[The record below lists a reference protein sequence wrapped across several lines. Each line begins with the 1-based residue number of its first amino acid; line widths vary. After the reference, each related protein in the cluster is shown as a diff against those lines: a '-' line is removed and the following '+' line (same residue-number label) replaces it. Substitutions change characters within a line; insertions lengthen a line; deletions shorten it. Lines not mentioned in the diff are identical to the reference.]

1 MITQSFN
8 YSETPEDLIASLLTE
23 GELRDFLKHLDLE
36 YNDPQSTL
44 QTGRYVKL
52 RHLASAKIELLKL
65 HGPA

>member
-23 GELRDFLKHLDLE
+23 GGLRDFLVQLDLE

-52 RHLASAKIELLKL
+52 RHLALVKIQLLQL